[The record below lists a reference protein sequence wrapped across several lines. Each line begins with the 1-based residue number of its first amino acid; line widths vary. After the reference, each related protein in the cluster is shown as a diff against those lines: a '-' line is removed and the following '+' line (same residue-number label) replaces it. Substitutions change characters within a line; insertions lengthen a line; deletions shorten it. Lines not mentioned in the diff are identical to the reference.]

1 MRCPVFT
8 TLCDF
13 VDKSHAFVS
22 IDSLVNHLSEKLET
36 MKSGASD
43 YLSNLNKLQKTCV
56 QAIAQL
62 DEETAEMVKEI
73 VEHRDHHVSTLFC
86 GCIVIPELCCQRS
99 ILCSQL
105 DQLLN
110 IPPSIWCQ
118 KPPLYLPNLVGLT
131 KDSCSKQNQINLGKE
146 NGIPL
151 QWMVSCLPF
160 HIIPWYI

>member
-56 QAIAQL
+56 QAITQL
-62 DEETAEMVKEI
+62 DEETAYMVKEI
-73 VEHRDHHVSTLFC
+73 KEHRDQHVSTLFC
-86 GCIVIPELCCQRS
+86 GCIFIHKLCCQRLIS
-99 ILCSQL
+99 CSQL
-105 DQLLN
+105 DQ
-110 IPPSIWCQ
+110 
-118 KPPLYLPNLVGLT
+118 
-131 KDSCSKQNQINLGKE
+131 
-146 NGIPL
+146 
-151 QWMVSCLPF
+151 
-160 HIIPWYI
+160 